1 MSKQNDH
8 IELNG
13 YKYDARTGAM
23 LGRSNTSSKP
33 QPPKNMDGFVR
44 RSKLAPPKNVTP
56 KQATPSHALHQKT
69 TKSQTLMRHVVKK
82 PAAPTQDS
90 KASPLQQKRAIHADP
105 QRIARAQQAEKSPHV
120 SKFSGITPTMSPLE
134 VKPAPENQAQSKEVE
149 QKRALLPLSPFD
161 MALQNAKSHEQ
172 QHIKSTSFRKKLAK
186 RLRISP
192 RAATISAG
200 LVAVVVG
207 GVLFANQHMPTLA
220 VQLAAARAG
229 VEARLPG
236 YRPAG
241 FSLAGPI
248 EYSAGEI
255 TLQYQSNSD
264 DRQFRVVQKKSDW
277 NSQSLLE
284 NFITASEKNYQTFQ
298 DKGKTI
304 YIYEGNNATWVSG
317 GVWYQVEGE
326 ASLNSDQL
334 LRIAS
339 GL

>member
-1 MSKQNDH
+1 MSKQNDI

-13 YKYDARTGAM
+13 YKYDAKTGAM
-23 LGRSNTSSKP
+23 LCRADGKSAMKHI
-33 QPPKNMDGFVR
+33 DGFAR
-44 RSKLAPPKNVTP
+44 RTKSTPSKTVTP
-56 KQATPSHALHQKT
+56 KKPTPSHAVHQKT
-69 TKSQTLMRHVVKK
+69 SKSKTLMRHAVKK
-82 PAAPTQDS
+82 PSVAHKQEQQPS
-90 KASPLQQKRAIHADP
+90 HELQKRVTTPDP
-105 QRIARAQQAEKSPHV
+105 QRLARANQAQKSPHI
-120 SKFSGITPTMSPLE
+120 SKFGVFKPTTEPLE
-134 VKPAPENQAQSKEVE
+134 VKQAPEPINSKSAETE

-161 MALQNAKSHEQ
+161 MALQNARSHEQ
-172 QHIKSTSFRKKLAK
+172 QHINSTSFRRRLAK
-186 RLRISP
+186 NLRLSP
-192 RAATISAG
+192 RAATITAG
-200 LVAVVVG
+200 LVVVVVAG
-207 GVLFANQHMPTLA
+207 IFFANQHMPTLA
-220 VQLAAARAG
+220 VRLAATRAG

-248 EYSAGEI
+248 EYSSGEI
-255 TLQYQSNSD
+255 TLEYQSNSD
-264 DRQFRVVQKKSDW
+264 DRRFRVVQKKSDW

-304 YIYEGNNATWVSG
+304 YIYDGNNATWVSG